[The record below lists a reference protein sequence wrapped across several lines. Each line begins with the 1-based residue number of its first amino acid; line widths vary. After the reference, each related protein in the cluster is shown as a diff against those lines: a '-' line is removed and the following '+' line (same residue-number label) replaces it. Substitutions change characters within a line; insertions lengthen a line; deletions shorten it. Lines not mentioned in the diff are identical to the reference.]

1 MMNAYAN
8 MHTSANLLVEGQA
21 IFSILDFWF
30 NSAFIRTI

>member
-1 MMNAYAN
+1 MYKNEKIMNAYAN

-30 NSAFIRTI
+30 D